1 MIDLSGKVIAVTGG
15 ASGIGRSTAKLL
27 ASLGAKVSI
36 GDLQQEA
43 LQAVAK
49 EIKDAGHKDVLIQ
62 TIDVRQADS
71 VDSWIQETI
80 RWAGK
85 LDGAANLAGVIGK
98 RIGLMGASVEVKD
111 FDSNEWDFVMD
122 INLKGVMHCMRAEL
136 RAMADNGS
144 IVNAASIAGI
154 MGFQNNAAYC
164 ASKHGV
170 VGLTRAAAKE
180 AGQQNIRVNCIAP
193 GAIQT
198 PMLAKSHDING
209 NASVKQDTALARS
222 GDPQEVAN
230 LVVYLLSD
238 ASSFI
243 TGATYS
249 IDGGWAC

>member
-1 MIDLSGKVIAVTGG
+1 MINFSGKVIAVTGG
-15 ASGIGRSTAKLL
+15 ASGIGRSTVKLL
-27 ASLGAKVSI
+27 ASLGARVSI

-43 LQAVAK
+43 LQGVAK
-49 EIKDAGHKDVLIQ
+49 DIKDAGHGDVLIQ
-62 TIDVRQADS
+62 TVDVRQASS

-80 RWAGK
+80 RWAGR
-85 LDGAANLAGVIGK
+85 LDGAANLAGV
-98 RIGLMGASVEVKD
+98 KD
-111 FDSNEWDFVMD
+111 FDSDEWDFVMD
-122 INLKGVMHCMRAEL
+122 INLKGVMHCMRAEI

-144 IVNAASIAGI
+144 IVNAASIAGV

-180 AGQQNIRVNCIAP
+180 VGQQNIRVNCIAP

-209 NASVKQDTALARS
+209 NASLKKDTALVRA
-222 GDPQEVAN
+222 GDPEEVAN
-230 LVVYLLSD
+230 LVVFLLSD